1 MRRLIRKKVTTEISD
16 LDNLNPK
23 KNNLKK
29 KIIEKPK
36 KNLKIEKIEK
46 IKKNVDVE
54 EKDIDV
60 KKEEVETTN

>member
-36 KNLKIEKIEK
+36 KNLKIEKI
-46 IKKNVDVE
+46 KKNVDVE

>member
-1 MRRLIRKKVTTEISD
+1 MRRLIRKRVTTEISD

-36 KNLKIEKIEK
+36 KNLKI
-46 IKKNVDVE
+46 KKNVDVE